1 MYFQFANNKIKG
13 RRKSDFLCTI
23 TDHLNL
29 LMVPLDITTHRTYS
43 TLFIPFCLIYNIIR
57 YRKRLRKEPK
67 KTVTDCIFTR
77 KQTVVISFLR
87 RRVQT
92 YCHSVST
99 HPLACHL
106 FNYRRIT
113 LKGRAIK
120 LEQFSVL
127 VRLDKESV

>member
-1 MYFQFANNKIKG
+1 MYFQFVNNKIKG

-29 LMVPLDITTHRTYS
+29 LMGPLDITTHRTYS

-57 YRKRLRKEPK
+57 YRKRLRKEPET
-67 KTVTDCIFTR
+67 TVTDCIFTR

-87 RRVQT
+87 RRAHT

-99 HPLACHL
+99 RPLACHL